1 MGDMSSIISGVGTAS
16 TWFFGLF
23 KDMIDMIVANNLL
36 LWSVLLALYAV
47 LSALVSR
54 LSASSV
60 SRADADNRPLSGA
73 LCARCGLL
81 LKIT

>member
-36 LWSVLLALYAV
+36 LWSVLLAIV
-47 LSALVSR
+47 
-54 LSASSV
+54 
-60 SRADADNRPLSGA
+60 
-73 LCARCGLL
+73 CGFCWSWD
-81 LKIT
+81 

>member
-36 LWSVLLALYAV
+36 LWSVLLAIVCGSVGLGIKVYSQVRSQGQTLTAG
-47 LSALVSR
+47 R
-54 LSASSV
+54 LAARFA
-60 SRADADNRPLSGA
+60 RAAA
-73 LCARCGLL
+73 CC
-81 LKIT
+81 

>member
-1 MGDMSSIISGVGTAS
+1 MGDMSSIISGVS
-16 TWFFGLF
+16 CLP
-23 KDMIDMIVANNLL
+23 
-36 LWSVLLALYAV
+36 LYAV
-47 LSALVSR
+47 LLALVSR

-60 SRADADNRPLSGA
+60 SRADADSRPLSGA